1 MISCQAFRENLRPG
15 TPDAAALEH
24 LRKCD
29 ACLDWA
35 VRIDPDNFFR
45 AIGGEEQVPPG
56 GIDAFAAGVMNQ
68 VRMRQTEGSVTRR
81 SPAPPP
87 RLAAAATIVMAIGAG
102 ALFYDHASKQPL
114 PPSTPAAV
122 VVAAATPAPL
132 VTKPVVETYQSRN
145 ATIVE
150 MPTEGPHD
158 PKVIM
163 IFDNSLPANL

>member
-15 TPDAAALEH
+15 TADPAVLEH

-56 GIDAFAAGVMNQ
+56 GIDAFAAGVMSQ
-68 VRMRQTEGSVTRR
+68 VRMRQTEGAVTRR
-81 SPAPPP
+81 FLVPPR
-87 RLAAAATIVMAIGAG
+87 RLAAAAAVVVAIGAG
-102 ALFYDHASKQPL
+102 ALFYDRASKQPL
-114 PPSTPAAV
+114 PLAPSATT
-122 VVAAATPAPL
+122 VAAATPAPL
-132 VTKPVVETYQSRN
+132 ATKPIVETYQSRD

-150 MPTEGPHD
+150 MPTEGPND